1 MGKTKFK
8 RAHSDTLQQT
18 LTSRPD
24 FDRFRSGRDV
34 ELDKEYQNGP
44 LIYLFGGKEEKFL
57 IKSFPFQDLVVGSN
71 TELSLSLLLLLCY

>member
-24 FDRFRSGRDV
+24 FGRFRSGRDV

-57 IKSFPFQDLVVGSN
+57 
-71 TELSLSLLLLLCY
+71 